1 MFFPMI
7 EELIKASPK
16 EGKELQER
24 YIKQREFFLK
34 RRLKEINHFYG
45 IKKGEKETLHGFLL
59 LSEQQNPISK
69 KEGVW
74 ILQRLRHLDDKKEII
89 KNCPEAIAFLGYLH
103 AYWSHTW
110 RKYAELNKYELAARW
125 ALINQTKNGDEKAAI
140 PSAEE
145 DLVKELQSVIPN
157 AEKQIGLPLKLKKYQ
172 NLKVNK
178 NGILELDIS
187 LLNYF
192 KKNNW
197 GPGSKEAIKNLSN
210 LIESKQYNYE
220 ERREKW
226 DDPLFAYQNIA
237 LARWIDR
244 IRKFVHKKLE
254 KPAALSAPIFKQVSQ
269 SLVRGLTLNDTK
281 DALIDKTGKQVIKFD
296 VAATMQI
303 DTAESILR
311 SSIPLLSSITAHH
324 VVRWQFLEVH
334 KQFLLGQKDPRKL
347 IIEGGFQRLGELS
360 GAGTSKC
367 IVDNI
372 RKIIFAQAGCLFRYR
387 RGDKIWEG
395 NLISFDHWQARGRN
409 ASLLEIEMRAPG
421 CPGFVQELPFGNL
434 ELNEQRM
441 LIPIVGLP
449 EFIGRSNDHA
459 SQACFQMEL
468 FIEMRM
474 RAKELYERGGILIS
488 DDGWMKIAE
497 RAKMPHNL
505 ITKVLDCWLGN
516 HYIEQQDNFLYNVGP
531 KYADARMMLMKAGE
545 AEVKG
550 SLAGKK
556 KSQSKISRLKPKTQN
571 RGLV

>member
-7 EELIKASPK
+7 EELMKASPK

-34 RRLKEINHFYG
+34 RRLKEIHHLYG
-45 IKKGEKETLHGFLL
+45 LKKGEKETLHGLLL
-59 LSEQQNPISK
+59 LSEQQDPISK
-69 KEGVW
+69 KDGAW
-74 ILQRLRHLDDKKEII
+74 ILRRLHHLDDKKESL
-89 KNCPEAIAFLGYLH
+89 KGCPEAIAFLGYLH

-110 RKYAELNKYELAARW
+110 RKYAELNKYALAARW
-125 ALINQTKNGDEKAAI
+125 ALNDQIRKGDEKAAI
-140 PSAEE
+140 SSAEE
-145 DLVKELQSVIPN
+145 DLIKELQTVLPK
-157 AEKQIGLPLKLKKYQ
+157 AERQIGLPLSLRKYQ
-172 NLKVNK
+172 NLKTNK
-178 NGILELDIS
+178 NGVLELDIN

-197 GPGSKEAIKNLSN
+197 GPGTKEASKNLSN
-210 LIESKQYNYE
+210 LIESREYSSD

-237 LARWIDR
+237 LTRWIDR

-254 KPAALSAPIFKQVSQ
+254 KPAALTAPIFKQVSQ
-269 SLVRGLTLNDTK
+269 SLLRGLVLNEQK
-281 DALIDKTGKQVIKFD
+281 DALIDTAGKQILKFD
-296 VAATMQI
+296 TAATIQI
-303 DTAESILR
+303 DTAESLLR

-324 VVRWQFLEVH
+324 IVRWQFLEVH

-347 IIEGGFQRLGELS
+347 IIEGGFQKLGELS
-360 GAGTSKC
+360 GAGTSKR

-395 NLISFDHWQARGRN
+395 NLISFDHWQAKGRN

-421 CPGFVQELPFGNL
+421 CPGFVQELPLGGL

-449 EFIGRSNDHA
+449 EFVGRSNDHA

-474 RAKELYERGGILIS
+474 RARELYERGGILLN
-488 DDGWMKIAE
+488 DDGWLQIAA

-505 ITKVLDCWLGN
+505 INKVLDCWKEN
-516 HYIEQQDNFLYNVGP
+516 NYIEEQDNYLYNIGS
-531 KYADARMMLMKAGE
+531 KYVDARTMLMKAGE
-545 AEVKG
+545 AEIKG
-550 SLAGKK
+550 ALAGKK
-556 KSQSKISRLKPKTQN
+556 KNKSKASRFKTPN
-571 RGLV
+571 TK